1 MTELVTDPLLRRAL
15 LETVILGLACGP
27 LGVWVLHERRAF
39 AAESLSHAMLPGLV
53 LAALAGA
60 PLLLGATG
68 GIVLA
73 AALVALAARD
83 ARVGG
88 DTAVA
93 IVVTTLFG
101 LGVVLALRPEVPA
114 RLAELL
120 FGDPLGATAGDVALA
135 ALLCGGV
142 LLALSFGGR
151 ALRLAAFD
159 PAAAPSLGVRPG
171 RVALALLVLLAVTI
185 AAAAQGLGSLLL
197 VAMLLAPAAAAIR
210 ASDRLA
216 VQLRV
221 AAAIGALS
229 AVCGLELSRSLDVAA
244 GPAIALAACAGYVL
258 VAVLRGA
265 PASGARR
272 SLRRAPIDQLT
283 GSR

>member
-27 LGVWVLHERRAF
+27 LGVWILHERRAF

-93 IVVTTLFG
+93 VVVTALFG

-114 RLAELL
+114 RLGELL
-120 FGDPLGATAGDVALA
+120 FGDPLAATTGDLAVAL
-135 ALLCGGV
+135 LLCGGV
-142 LLALSFGGR
+142 LLALSLGAR
-151 ALRLAAFD
+151 PLRLAAFD
-159 PAAAPSLGVRPG
+159 PQAAPSLGVRPG
-171 RVALALLVLLAVTI
+171 RVGLALLVVLAVTI
-185 AAAAQGLGSLLL
+185 ATAAQGLGSLLL

-210 ASDRLA
+210 ASDRLGT
-216 VQLRV
+216 QLRL
-221 AAAIGALS
+221 AAALGAGS
-229 AVCGLELSRSLDVAA
+229 AIAGLEISRSLDVAA
-244 GPAIALAACAGYVL
+244 GPAIALAACAGYVAVGL
-258 VAVLRGA
+258 VRAGRGT
-265 PASGARR
+265 PHGPG
-272 SLRRAPIDQLT
+272 LRRAPVDRLS

>member
-15 LETVILGLACGP
+15 LEVVILGLACGP

-60 PLLLGATG
+60 PLLLGAVG

-73 AALVALAARD
+73 AVLVAVAARD

-93 IVVTTLFG
+93 VVVTALFG
-101 LGVVLALRPEVPA
+101 LGVVLALRPDVPA
-114 RLAELL
+114 RLGEIL
-120 FGDPLGATAGDVALA
+120 FGDPLGATAGDVAIA
-135 ALLCGGV
+135 ALLCGAV
-142 LLALSFGGR
+142 LVALALGARS
-151 ALRLAAFD
+151 LRLAAFD
-159 PAAAPSLGVRPG
+159 PQAAPSLGTRPG
-171 RVALALLVLLAVTI
+171 RVGVALLVVLAITI

-197 VAMLLAPAAAAIR
+197 VALLLAPAAAAIR
-210 ASDRLA
+210 ASDRLGT
-216 VQLRV
+216 QLRL
-221 AAAIGALS
+221 AAALGAGCGV
-229 AVCGLELSRSLDVAA
+229 AGLELSRSLDVAA
-244 GPAIALAACAGYVL
+244 GPAIALAACAAYVVVAL
-258 VAVLRGA
+258 VRPGGTTRGA
-265 PASGARR
+265 G
-272 SLRRAPIDQLT
+272 LRRAPIDGLT

>member
-120 FGDPLGATAGDVALA
+120 FGDPLGATAGDVAVA

-142 LLALSFGGR
+142 LLALTFGDR

-171 RVALALLVLLAVTI
+171 RVGLALLVLLAVTI

-229 AVCGLELSRSLDVAA
+229 AVAGLELSRSLDVAA
-244 GPAIALAACAGYVL
+244 GPAIALAACAAYVL
-258 VAVLRGA
+258 VALVRGA
-265 PASGARR
+265 PSGGARR